1 MLYRIPKRI
10 IQTGKR
16 GPQPLHI
23 LAMTANLRLLNPEFE
38 YLFFD
43 DEQVEGFI
51 DHDFPEYRA
60 VFDSFRFPIQ
70 RYDFFRYLAVY
81 RYGGFYFDLDVML
94 AYGVSGLLETGCVF
108 PFEGLTYSTFLRNHH
123 KMDWQIG
130 NYAFGAAPGHPFL
143 EAIIANC
150 VRAQKD
156 PRWVKP
162 MLRGLPFLSRAEFF
176 VLNTTGPG
184 LISRTLAENP
194 ELAKTVTVL
203 FPDDVCDGRNWNRFG
218 DLGIHLMEGSWR
230 ARRSILR
237 TRLAQELEAWKLRP
251 LLKQSRRLGKTR
263 HHVAKRDPSVGRR
276 EIVSRPVQEPLVSIL
291 IPAFNA
297 QEWIADTLRSA
308 LAQTWQRKE
317 IIVVDDG
324 STDRT
329 LAIAR
334 QFESDIVRVV
344 TQENQGAAAT
354 RNKAFSLSRG
364 DYIQWLDADDLLAPD
379 KIARQIAVLDHCRNK
394 RTLFSSAYGRFKYR
408 YYRAEFIPT
417 ALWHDLSPVEWLV
430 RKLGENIYMQT
441 ATWLVS
447 RELSEAVGPW
457 DTRLLAD
464 DDGEYFSRALLV
476 SDGVRFV
483 PEARVYYR
491 APWVDTLSYIGT
503 SRRKVDAHWL
513 SMQLHIRYIRSLEDS
528 ERVRDA
534 CLRYLQACL
543 IYFYPERP
551 DIFKQAVQLA
561 RDLGGRLGPP
571 HLPWKYSWIVTLFG
585 WWDLA
590 KRLQILLLRIKWST
604 EKNWDKALLR
614 IENRD
619 LPKIPVI

>member
-1 MLYRIPKRI
+1 MPYRIPKRI

-43 DEQVEGFI
+43 DEQVERFI
-51 DHDFPEYRA
+51 DHDFPQYRE
-60 VFDSFRFPIQ
+60 VFDSFQFTIQ

-108 PFEGLTYSTFLRNHH
+108 PFEGLTYSTFLRNRHM
-123 KMDWQIG
+123 MDWQIG

-150 VRAQKD
+150 VKAQKD

-194 ELAKTVTVL
+194 ELANAVTVL
-203 FPDDVCDGRNWNRFG
+203 FPEDVCDGRNWNRFG
-218 DLGIHLMEGSWR
+218 DLGVHFMEGSWR
-230 ARRSILR
+230 ARSGFLR
-237 TRLAQELEAWKLRP
+237 RRLAQELEAWKLGT
-251 LLKQSRRLGKTR
+251 LLKQSLRLGKTR
-263 HHVAKRDPSVGRR
+263 HHVAKRDSSVGRR
-276 EIVSRPVQEPLVSIL
+276 ETISRDVQEPLVSIL

-297 QEWIADTLRSA
+297 QEWIADTLHSA
-308 LAQTWQRKE
+308 IAQTWGRKE

-334 QFESDIVRVV
+334 QFESDLVRVV
-344 TQENQGAAAT
+344 TQENQGAAAA

-364 DYIQWLDADDLLAPD
+364 DYIQWLDADDILAPD
-379 KIARQIAVLDHCRNK
+379 KIARQMDVLDQYRSK
-394 RTLFSSAYGRFKYR
+394 RTLLSSAYGRFKYR
-408 YYRAEFIPT
+408 RYRAEFIPT
-417 ALWHDLSPVEWLV
+417 SLWRDLSPVEWLLH
-430 RKLGENIYMQT
+430 KLGQNIFMQT

-447 RELSEAVGPW
+447 RDLTEAIGPW
-457 DTRLLAD
+457 NTSLLAD
-464 DDGEYFSRALLV
+464 DDGEYFSRALLA

-483 PEARVYYR
+483 AEARVYYR
-491 APWVDTLSYIGT
+491 APWVDTLSYIGR
-503 SRRKVDAHWL
+503 SKSKIDAHWL
-513 SMQLHIRYIRSLEDS
+513 SMQLHIRYILSLEDS

-534 CLRYLQACL
+534 CLTYLQACL
-543 IYFYPERP
+543 IYFYPERQ
-551 DIFKQAVQLA
+551 DIVKQAEQIA
-561 RDLGGRLGPP
+561 RELGGQLGPP
-571 HLPWKYSWIVTLFG
+571 HLRWKYSWIVTLFG
-585 WWDLA
+585 WWGLA
-590 KRLQILLLRIKWST
+590 KGLAVFLPRIKWSI
-604 EKNWDKALLR
+604 EKNWDKALFR

-619 LPKIPVI
+619 LQ